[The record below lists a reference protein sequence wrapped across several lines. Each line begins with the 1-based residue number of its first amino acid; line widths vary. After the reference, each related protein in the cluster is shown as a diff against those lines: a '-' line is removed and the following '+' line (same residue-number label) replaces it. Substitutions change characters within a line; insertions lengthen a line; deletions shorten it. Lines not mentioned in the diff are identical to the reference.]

1 MGAEAGVL
9 KPDVLVVGAGPAGL
23 SAGIEARRLGA
34 EVLLIDDK
42 QRPGGQLVKQTH
54 MFFGSR
60 LERAGIRGFDI
71 AAELAAEYLGLG
83 GALLTETFATGAF
96 DDGVVTALR
105 ADAQLLKIEPRK
117 IVVAT
122 GACENLMAFPGCD
135 LPGVCG
141 AGGLQTLMNV
151 HGVLPGRRTLMVGAG
166 NIGLIV
172 SYQILQAGG
181 EVVAVVEALPR
192 VGGYAVHAAKI
203 RRMGVPVLLSHSVK
217 SVGGRGR
224 VENAT
229 LVALED
235 FREVPG
241 SEFGVEVDS
250 VCLAVGLSPLAELLH
265 LAGCR
270 IGYVAA
276 LGGWVPWHDEN
287 MRTSHPD
294 IYVAGDAG
302 GIEEA
307 SSAMLG
313 GRIAGRAAAAE
324 LTGADAAG
332 AIGELRERLAMLRA
346 GPFGQK
352 AREGKCELRGEPF
365 ADYAE
370 EPEAE
375 PEVEEGLPE
384 SGRKVIIEC
393 HERIPCN
400 PCEEACRRGAIRV
413 GPDINDPPS
422 YVGADCDGCGMC
434 LTRCPGLAIFLAD
447 AEYSETQAEVTLAY
461 EMLPVPKKGQT
472 WWALDREGRF
482 LAEARI
488 TRVRSAKSFDRK
500 RLVSFAVEK
509 ELAGRARHITPR
521 GKVRELEKIEVSPGD
536 ADPVICRCEDVRLSE
551 IEAAVDA
558 GYHSFEE
565 LKRVLRVGMGACQAR
580 TCGRIVLG
588 VLARK
593 LGKPVAELAPMRVRP
608 PLVPVPFEV
617 LAGGDGK

>member
-1 MGAEAGVL
+1 MGTEGSVL

-42 QRPGGQLVKQTH
+42 ARPGGQLVKQTH

-60 LERAGIRGFDI
+60 LERAGVRGFDI
-71 AAELAAEYLGLG
+71 ADELVAEYLGLG

-96 DDGVVTALR
+96 GDGVLTALR
-105 ADAQLLKIEPRK
+105 ADAQLLKIAPRK
-117 IVVAT
+117 TVVAT
-122 GACENLMAFPGCD
+122 GACENLLAFPGCD

-151 HGVLPGRRTLMVGAG
+151 NGVLPGKRTLMVGAG

-181 EVVAVVEALPR
+181 EVVAVVEAQPR

-203 RRMGVPVLLSHSVK
+203 RRMGVPLLLSHSIK

-224 VENAT
+224 VENAV

-235 FREVPG
+235 LREVPG
-241 SEFGVEVDS
+241 SEFGVEVDA
-250 VCLAVGLSPLAELLH
+250 VCLAVGLSPLAELFS
-265 LAGCR
+265 LANCR
-270 IGYVAA
+270 TEYVAA

-307 SSAMLG
+307 SSAMVG
-313 GRIAGRAAAAE
+313 GRIAGHAAAAE
-324 LTGADAAG
+324 LTAADESG
-332 AIGELRERLAMLRA
+332 PLREFRERLAALRA
-346 GPFGQK
+346 GPFGRK
-352 AREGKCELRGEPF
+352 AREGKCQLRGVPF
-365 ADYAE
+365 ADY
-370 EPEAE
+370 
-375 PEVEEGLPE
+375 VEEKPPPPAE
-384 SGRKVIIEC
+384 APPSAAGRQVIIEC
-393 HERIPCN
+393 HQRIPCN
-400 PCEEACRRGAIRV
+400 PCEEACRRGSIRV
-413 GPDINDPPS
+413 GADINDLPS
-422 YVGADCDGCGMC
+422 YAGSDCDGCGVC

-447 AEYSETQAEVTLAY
+447 ADYSETEAEVTLTY
-461 EMLPVPKKGQT
+461 EMLPVPEKGQT
-472 WWALDREGRF
+472 WWALDREGCF
-482 LAEARI
+482 LGEARI

-500 RLVSFAVEK
+500 HLVSFAVEK
-509 ELAGRARHITPR
+509 ELAGRARHVVRP
-521 GKVRELEKIEVSPGD
+521 GEVRELKKIEVPLREE
-536 ADPVICRCEDVRLSE
+536 DPVVCRCEDVRLSE
-551 IEAAVDA
+551 VEAAVDA

-565 LKRVLRVGMGACQAR
+565 VKRVLRVGMGACQAK

-588 VLARK
+588 ILARK
-593 LGKPVAELAPMRVRP
+593 LGRPVSEFLPMKVRP
-608 PLVPVPFEV
+608 PLVPIPLGTLAEV
-617 LAGGDGK
+617 DTE